1 MDLLMGIWEK
11 LLFLPYIIGIM
22 IVGGLVKQYGVLNE
36 VFVALRKIFKSNRLV
51 VAATALAG
59 GVLPIEG
66 RVVMSAPLLD
76 SIASD
81 KSQSRSKFGIVD
93 YLSTHHYYW
102 WSPLEKTVVLP
113 MAALGLSYTQ
123 LLGYTLVPLLIT
135 LGFAGVFIFKY
146 VKETDVEIIG
156 DDRVEK
162 FSWNKLLK
170 GWAPIVATMIF
181 LVNYGDPDLPYLF
194 SVWFGGLAAYYSFI
208 CNDWKWGRYINWKF
222 VGFAALVLA
231 LAAVMGEIKEP
242 VMDYLKLT
250 AAQGSAAL
258 VTVSVVGFLASFA
271 MGSSSKYAGIVSLLA
286 KAFGPGYLTWFLCV
300 EYAGYIISP
309 MHKCLLI
316 GQQYFGTPIKTYYK
330 VLGGLIAC
338 LVGWGALTLV
348 F

>member
-1 MDLLMGIWEK
+1 MGIWEK
-11 LLFLPYIIGIM
+11 ELFLPYIIGIM

-36 VFVALRKIFKSNRLV
+36 VFVALRKTFKSNRLV

-81 KSQSRSKFGIVD
+81 KAQSRSKFGIVD

-113 MAALGLSYTQ
+113 MAALGMSYT
-123 LLGYTLVPLLIT
+123 TFMSHAIVPLAIVLT
-135 LGFAGVFIFKY
+135 FAVVYIFKY
-146 VKETDVEIIG
+146 VKETDVEI
-156 DDRVEK
+156 VEETRS
-162 FSWNKLLK
+162 FSWQRLAK
-170 GWAPIVATMIF
+170 GWGPIVATMWF
-181 LVNYGDPDLPYLF
+181 LVCYGDPDYPYLF
-194 SVWFGGLAAYYSFI
+194 SLWFGGLAAYYSFI
-208 CNDWKWGRYINWKF
+208 CNDWKWGRYIKWKF
-222 VGFAALVLA
+222 AGFAALVLA
-231 LAAVMGEIKEP
+231 LAAVFGELKEP
-242 VMDYLKLT
+242 VMEYLKIT
-250 AAQGSAAL
+250 SAQGSVAL
-258 VTVSVVGFLASFA
+258 VAVSVVGFLASFA
-271 MGSSSKYAGIVSLLA
+271 MGSSGKYAGMATLLA
-286 KAFGPGYLTWFLCV
+286 KAFGPGYLTWFLCI

-330 VLGGLIAC
+330 VLGMLIAT
-338 LVGWGALTLV
+338 LVGYGALTLV

>member
-1 MDLLMGIWEK
+1 MGIWEK

-59 GVLPIEG
+59 GILPIEG

-81 KSQSRSKFGIVD
+81 KAQSRSKFGIVD

-113 MAALGLSYTQ
+113 MVALGMSYT
-123 LLGYTLVPLLIT
+123 TFMSHAIVPLAIVLT
-135 LGFAGVFIFKY
+135 FAGVYIFKY
-146 VKETDVEIIG
+146 VKETDVEI
-156 DDRVEK
+156 VEETRS
-162 FSWNKLLK
+162 FSWQRLAK
-170 GWAPIVATMIF
+170 GWGPIIATMWF
-181 LVNYGDPDLPYLF
+181 LVCYGDPDMPYLF
-194 SVWFGGLAAYYSFI
+194 SLWFGGLAAYYSFI

-222 VGFAALVLA
+222 VGLAALVLA
-231 LAAVMGEIKEP
+231 LAAVFSELKEP
-242 VMDYLKLT
+242 VMEYLKIT
-250 AAQGSAAL
+250 SEQGSVTL
-258 VTVSVVGFLASFA
+258 VAVSVVGFLASFA
-271 MGSSSKYAGIVSLLA
+271 MGSSGKYAGIATLLA
-286 KAFGPGYLTWFLCV
+286 QAFGDGYLTWFLCI

-330 VLGGLIAC
+330 VLGMLIAT
-338 LVGWGALTLV
+338 LVGYGALTLV

>member
-1 MDLLMGIWEK
+1 MDLLMSIWEK
-11 LLFLPYIIGIM
+11 ELFLPYIIGIM

-36 VFVALRKIFKSNRLV
+36 VFVALRKLFKSNRLV

-81 KSQSRSKFGIVD
+81 KAQSRSKFGIVD

-113 MAALGLSYTQ
+113 MAALGMSYTQ
-123 LLGYTLVPLLIT
+123 YMGYTIVPLMIV

-146 VKETDVEIIG
+146 VKETDVEI
-156 DDRVEK
+156 VEETRT
-162 FSWNKLLK
+162 FSWNRLVK
-170 GWAPIVATMIF
+170 GWAPIIATMWF
-181 LVNYGDPDLPYLF
+181 LVCYGDPDMPYLF
-194 SVWFGGLAAYYSFI
+194 SVWFTALAAYYSFI

-222 VGFAALVLA
+222 AGFAALVLA
-231 LAAVMGEIKEP
+231 LAAVMGEIKGP
-242 VMDYLKLT
+242 VMEYLKVT
-250 AAQGSAAL
+250 SAAGPSAL
-258 VTVSVVGFLASFA
+258 VAVSIVGFLASFA
-271 MGSSSKYAGIVSLLA
+271 MGSSGKYAGIVALLA
-286 KAFGPGYLTWFLCV
+286 KAFGPQYLTWFLVV
-300 EYAGYIISP
+300 EYSGYIISP

-330 VLGGLIAC
+330 VLGMLIVA
-338 LVGWGALTLV
+338 LMGYGALTLV

>member
-11 LLFLPYIIGIM
+11 VLFLPYIIGIM

-36 VFVALRKIFKSNRLV
+36 VFVALRKTFKSNRLV

-76 SIASD
+76 SISSD

-113 MAALGLSYTQ
+113 MAALGISYT
-123 LLGYTLVPLLIT
+123 TLMSHTIIPLAIVLT
-135 LGFAGVFIFKY
+135 FAGVYIFKY
-146 VKETDVEIIG
+146 VKETDVEI
-156 DDRVEK
+156 VEETRS
-162 FSWNKLLK
+162 FSWNRLLK
-170 GWAPIVATMIF
+170 GWAPIVATMWF
-181 LVNYGDPDLPYLF
+181 LVCYGDPDYPYLF
-194 SVWFGGLAAYYSFI
+194 ALWFGGLATYYSYI

-222 VGFAALVLA
+222 AGLAAIVLVLA
-231 LAAVMGEIKEP
+231 GAFSELKEP
-242 VMDYLKLT
+242 VLEYLKIT
-250 AAQGSAAL
+250 SAQGSVAL
-258 VTVSVVGFLASFA
+258 VAVSVIGFLASFA
-271 MGSSSKYAGIVSLLA
+271 MGSSGKYAGMATLLA
-286 KAFGPGYLTWFLCV
+286 QAFGVGYLTWFLCI

-316 GQQYFGTPIKTYYK
+316 GQQYFGTPIRTYYK
-330 VLGGLIAC
+330 VLGMLIAA
-338 LVGWGALTLV
+338 LVGYGALTLV

>member
-11 LLFLPYIIGIM
+11 ELFLPYIIGIM

-81 KSQSRSKFGIVD
+81 KAQSRSKFGIVD

-113 MAALGLSYTQ
+113 MAALGMSYTTYM
-123 LLGYTLVPLLIT
+123 GYTIIPLAIT
-135 LGFAGVFIFKY
+135 LAFAGVFIFKY
-146 VKETDVEIIG
+146 VKETDVEI
-156 DDRVEK
+156 VEETRT
-162 FSWNKLLK
+162 FSWNRLAK
-170 GWAPIVATMIF
+170 GWGPIIATMIF
-181 LVNYGDPDLPYLF
+181 LVNYGDPDMPYLF
-194 SVWFGGLAAYYSFI
+194 SLWFGGLAAYYSFI
-208 CNDWKWGRYINWKF
+208 CNDWKWGRYIKWKF
-222 VGFAALVLA
+222 TGFAAIVLA
-231 LAAVMGEIKEP
+231 LAAVMSEIKAP
-242 VMDYLKLT
+242 VMEYLKLT
-250 AAQGSAAL
+250 AAQGSAAIVAL
-258 VTVSVVGFLASFA
+258 SVVGFLASFA
-271 MGSSSKYAGIVSLLA
+271 MGSSGKYAGIVALLA
-286 KAFGPGYLTWFLCV
+286 KALGPQYLTWFLCV
-300 EYAGYIISP
+300 EYSGYIISP

-316 GQQYFGTPIKTYYK
+316 GQQYFGTPIRTYYK
-330 VLGGLIAC
+330 VLVSLIGC
-338 LVGWGALTLV
+338 LIGWGALTLV

>member
-1 MDLLMGIWEK
+1 MDLLIGIWEK
-11 LLFLPYIIGIM
+11 ELFLPYIIGIM

-36 VFVALRKIFKSNRLV
+36 VFVALRNTFKSNRLV

-123 LLGYTLVPLLIT
+123 MLGYTIVPLIIT
-135 LGFAGVFIFKY
+135 LAFAGTFIFAY
-146 VKETDVEIIG
+146 VKETDIEIVEET
-156 DDRVEK
+156 RS
-162 FSWNKLLK
+162 FSWNRLLK
-170 GWAPIVATMIF
+170 GWAPIVATMWF
-181 LVNYGDPDLPYLF
+181 LVCYGDPDMPYLF
-194 SVWFGGLAAYYSFI
+194 SVWFGGLACYYSYI

-222 VGFAALVLA
+222 AGFAALVLA
-231 LAAVMGEIKEP
+231 LAAVMSEIKGP
-242 VMDYLKLT
+242 VMEYLKIT
-250 AAQGSAAL
+250 SAAGPSAL
-258 VTVSVVGFLASFA
+258 FAVSVVGFLAAFA
-271 MGSSSKYAGIVSLLA
+271 MGSSGKYAGIVALLA
-286 KAFGPGYLTWFLCV
+286 KAFGPQYLTWFLVV
-300 EYAGYIISP
+300 EYSGYIISP

-330 VLGGLIAC
+330 VLGWLIAA
-338 LVGWGALTLV
+338 LVGYGALTLV

>member
-1 MDLLMGIWEK
+1 MIESIIEK
-11 LLFLPYIIGIM
+11 ELFLPYIIGIM

-51 VAATALAG
+51 VAATAFAG

-81 KSQSRSKFGIVD
+81 KAQSRSKFGIVD

-123 LLGYTLVPLLIT
+123 MLGYTIVPLAIT
-135 LGFAGVFIFKY
+135 LSFAGVFIFKY

-181 LVNYGDPDLPYLF
+181 LVNYGDPDMPYLF
-194 SVWFGGLAAYYSFI
+194 SAWFAGLAAYYSFI

-222 VGFAALVLA
+222 AGFASLVLA
-231 LAAVMGEIKEP
+231 LAAIMGEIKEP
-242 VMDYLKLT
+242 VMDYLELT
-250 AAQGSAAL
+250 AAQGSAAIVAL
-258 VTVSVVGFLASFA
+258 SVVGFLASFA
-271 MGSSSKYAGIVSLLA
+271 MGSSGKYAGIVALLA
-286 KAFGPGYLTWFLCV
+286 KALGPQYLTWFLCV
-300 EYAGYIISP
+300 ENSGYSISP
-309 MHKCLLI
+309 MHKCLLS
-316 GQQYFGTPIKTYYK
+316 GQQYFGTPIKTYCK
-330 VLGGLIAC
+330 VLVGLIAC
-338 LVGWGALTLV
+338 LLGYGGLTLLAA
-348 F
+348 

>member
-1 MDLLMGIWEK
+1 MDLLIGIWEK

-59 GVLPIEG
+59 GILPIEG

-76 SIASD
+76 SIASN
-81 KSQSRSKFGIVD
+81 KAQSRSKFGIVD

-113 MAALGLSYTQ
+113 MAALGMSYT
-123 LLGYTLVPLLIT
+123 TFMSHAIVPLAIVLT
-135 LGFAGVFIFKY
+135 FAGVYIFKY
-146 VKETDVEIIG
+146 VKETDVEI
-156 DDRVEK
+156 VEETRS
-162 FSWNKLLK
+162 FSWQRLAK
-170 GWAPIVATMIF
+170 GWGPIVATMWF
-181 LVNYGDPDLPYLF
+181 LVCYGDPDMPYLF
-194 SVWFGGLAAYYSFI
+194 SLWFGILAAYYSYI
-208 CNDWKWGRYINWKF
+208 CKDWKWGRYINWKF
-222 VGFAALVLA
+222 AGLAAVVLVLA
-231 LAAVMGEIKEP
+231 GAFSELKAP
-242 VMDYLKLT
+242 VMEYLKIT
-250 AAQGSAAL
+250 SEQGSVAL
-258 VTVSVVGFLASFA
+258 VAVSVVGFLASFA
-271 MGSSSKYAGIVSLLA
+271 MGSSGKYAGIATLLA
-286 KAFGPGYLTWFLCV
+286 QAFGAGYLTWFLCI

-330 VLGGLIAC
+330 VLGMLIAT
-338 LVGWGALTLV
+338 LVGYGALTLV

>member
-11 LLFLPYIIGIM
+11 ELFLPYIIGIM

-36 VFVALRKIFKSNRLV
+36 VFVALRKTFKSNRLV

-81 KSQSRSKFGIVD
+81 KAQSRSKFGIVD

-113 MAALGLSYTQ
+113 MAALGMSYT
-123 LLGYTLVPLLIT
+123 TLMSHTIVPLGIVLA
-135 LGFAGVFIFKY
+135 FAGVYIFKY
-146 VKETDVEIIG
+146 VKETDVEI
-156 DDRVEK
+156 VEETRS
-162 FSWNKLLK
+162 FSWQRLAK
-170 GWAPIVATMIF
+170 GWAPIVATMWF
-181 LVNYGDPDLPYLF
+181 LVCYGDPDYPYLF
-194 SVWFGGLAAYYSFI
+194 SLWFGGLAAYYSFI

-222 VGFAALVLA
+222 AGLAAIVLVLA
-231 LAAVMGEIKEP
+231 GLFSEIKEP
-242 VMDYLKLT
+242 VMEYLKIT
-250 AAQGSAAL
+250 SAQGSVAL
-258 VTVSVVGFLASFA
+258 VAVSVVGFLASFA
-271 MGSSSKYAGIVSLLA
+271 MGSSGKYAGMATLLA
-286 KAFGPGYLTWFLCV
+286 QAFGAGYLTWFLCI

-316 GQQYFGTPIKTYYK
+316 GQQYFGTPIRTYYK
-330 VLGGLIAC
+330 VLGMLIVA
-338 LVGWGALTLV
+338 LVGYGALTLV

>member
-1 MDLLMGIWEK
+1 MGIWEK
-11 LLFLPYIIGIM
+11 ELFLPYIIGIM

-36 VFVALRKIFKSNRLV
+36 VFVALRKTFKSNRLV

-59 GVLPIEG
+59 GVMPIEG

-81 KSQSRSKFGIVD
+81 KAQSRSKFGIVD

-113 MAALGLSYTQ
+113 MAVLGLSYTQ
-123 LLGYTLVPLLIT
+123 MLGYTIVPLAIT
-135 LGFAGVFIFKY
+135 LAFAGVFIFKY
-146 VKETDVEIIG
+146 VKETDVEIVQET
-156 DDRVEK
+156 RS
-162 FSWNKLLK
+162 FSLNRLLK

-181 LVNYGDPDLPYLF
+181 LVNYGDPDMPYLF
-194 SVWFGGLAAYYSFI
+194 SVWFLGLATYYSYI

-222 VGFAALVLA
+222 TGFAALVLA
-231 LAAVMGEIKEP
+231 LAAVFSQIKGP
-242 VMDYLKLT
+242 VMEYLKVT
-250 AAQGSAAL
+250 SAQGTTALAA
-258 VTVSVVGFLASFA
+258 VSVVGFLASFA
-271 MGSSSKYAGIVSLLA
+271 MGSSGKYAGIVALLA
-286 KAFGPGYLTWFLCV
+286 KAFGPQYLTWFLVV
-300 EYAGYIISP
+300 EYSGYIISP

-330 VLGGLIAC
+330 VLGMLIVA
-338 LVGWGALTLV
+338 LVGYGALTLV

>member
-1 MDLLMGIWEK
+1 MDLVMGIWEK

-123 LLGYTLVPLLIT
+123 FLGYTLVPLIIT
-135 LGFAGVFIFKY
+135 LAFAGSFIFAY
-146 VKETDVEIIG
+146 VKETDVEIIQET
-156 DDRVEK
+156 RT
-162 FSWNKLLK
+162 FSWNRLLK
-170 GWAPIVATMIF
+170 GWAPIVATMWF
-181 LVNYGDPDLPYLF
+181 LVCYGDPDMPYLF

-222 VGFAALVLA
+222 AGLAALVLT

-242 VMDYLKLT
+242 VMEYLKLT
-250 AAQGSAAL
+250 AEQGTAAL
-258 VTVSVVGFLASFA
+258 YTVSVVGFLASFA
-271 MGSSSKYAGIVSLLA
+271 MGSSGKYAGIVSLLA

-330 VLGGLIAC
+330 VLGWLIAA